1 LLSGNIKEGF
11 RVVKT
16 PYVLTPA
23 PLYFVKRGVK
33 LLDEQSNPYEI

>member
-11 RVVKT
+11 RVVKK
-16 PYVLTPA
+16 PNLITPA
-23 PLYFVKRGVK
+23 PHYIVKRGVK